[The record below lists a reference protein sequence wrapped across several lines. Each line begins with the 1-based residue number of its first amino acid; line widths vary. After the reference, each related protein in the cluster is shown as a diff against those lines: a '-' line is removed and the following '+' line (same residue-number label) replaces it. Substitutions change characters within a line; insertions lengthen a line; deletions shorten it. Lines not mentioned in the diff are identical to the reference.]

1 MWQKEVREYLK
12 SKMTPRQRQLLVW
25 VKWDLYEGGVNDEE
39 YPGFTSACDELKDME
54 IPTLYYCGDS
64 GEVAD
69 SNPDTQEYPEEWREI
84 DIRSLKQALFGVAAE
99 YI

>member
-1 MWQKEVREYLK
+1 MWTKEVTEFMRAR
-12 SKMTPRQRQLLVW
+12 MTERQKKILAW
-25 VKWDLYEGGVNDEE
+25 VKWDLYEGRVNDDE

-54 IPTLYYCGDS
+54 IPTLYYCGYS
-64 GEVAD
+64 GEVTD
-69 SNPDTQEYPEEWREI
+69 SNPDTQENPEEWSEI